1 MKALIIED
9 EKLIARE
16 LMAKLAEA
24 APDVEVLDCV
34 TSVKTSTR
42 WLMEHATPD
51 FIFADIQLSD
61 GISFDIFDRFQLK
74 CPVVFT
80 TAYDEYALRAFKV
93 NGIDYLLKPVDE
105 QELKRAVEKVRLQLQ
120 SDNLYPAELQSLVA
134 MIRQPELLKPAY
146 KEKFVVKQ
154 RNSWIPVSVKDI
166 AAFYREQ
173 LIYLL
178 TFRGEKYVLDFLT
191 LDEIEELLDPRMY
204 FRANRQSVVHIDSIA
219 SVKQSDN
226 QKLELILKEPLK
238 MVQDVSREKAPAFK
252 KWLDR

>member
-16 LMAKLAEA
+16 LVAKLAEA

-42 WLMEHATPD
+42 WLMENGTPD

-61 GISFDIFDRFQLK
+61 GISFDIFERFQLQ
-74 CPVVFT
+74 CPIIFT

-93 NGIDYLLKPVDE
+93 NGVDYLLKPLDTTD
-105 QELKRAVEKVRLQLQ
+105 LTNAVEKVRKLLQ
-120 SDNLYPAELQSLVA
+120 SENKYPLELQSLVE
-134 MIRQPELLKPAY
+134 MIRNPTQHAPTF

-154 RNSWIPVSVKDI
+154 RNNWIPIAVKEI
-166 AAFYREQ
+166 AAFYREN

-178 TFRGEKYVLDFLT
+178 TFKGEKYVLDFLT
-191 LDEIEELLDPRMY
+191 LDEIEELLNPKY
-204 FRANRQSVVHIDSIA
+204 FFRANRQSILHIDAIA
-219 SVKQSDN
+219 TIRQADN
-226 QKLELILKEPLK
+226 QKLEVHLKAPLK
-238 MVQDVSREKAPAFK
+238 NSQDISREKAPAFK
-252 KWLDR
+252 KWLDA